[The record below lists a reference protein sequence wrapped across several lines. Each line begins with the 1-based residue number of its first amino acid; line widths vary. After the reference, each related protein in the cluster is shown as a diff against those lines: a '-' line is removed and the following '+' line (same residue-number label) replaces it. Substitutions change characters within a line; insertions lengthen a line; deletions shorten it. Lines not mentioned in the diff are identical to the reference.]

1 MDPVTG
7 AIIGGSSLLG
17 GLFGSSKA
25 KKAAKAQAAA
35 QQAAINEQRRQYDTT
50 RADFAPWRQAGT
62 NALAQLANPS
72 QNFMAS
78 PDLEFR
84 RSQGMEG
91 IGNSFAARGGAFSG
105 NALRALNEY
114 NSNLASGEFGNWW
127 NRQAGL
133 AGVGQA
139 ATGNTASFGQ
149 ATANNVGNLLAG
161 QGDAR
166 ASGVLNSTESILS
179 GVNSGVNNLFGRG
192 NYGGGSP
199 YTSMSND
206 DLWKLINGGP

>member
-1 MDPVTG
+1 MDPVSVG
-7 AIIGGSSLLG
+7 LGIASIAG
-17 GLFGSSKA
+17 GLFGSKKA
-25 KKAAKAQAAA
+25 SKAAKAQAAA
-35 QQAAINEQRRQYDTT
+35 QQAAINEQARQYDTT

-84 RSQGMEG
+84 RSQGMQG

-105 NALRALNEY
+105 NALKALNEY

-139 ATGNTASFGQ
+139 ATGSTAAAG
-149 ATANNVGNLLAG
+149 ANASGNISNLLAA

-166 ASGVLNSTESILS
+166 ASGITNSTNALL
-179 GVNSGVNNLFGRG
+179 GGLGGLAGAVGGYFGG
-192 NYGGGSP
+192 KGGSS

-206 DLWKLINGGP
+206 QLWSIINGG